1 MQGHVM
7 NCIYSLI
14 NVIPLKI
21 GNTIGKRSY
30 HKFKYIFC
38 PASIDH
44 MTLHLNK

>member
-21 GNTIGKRSY
+21 GNTIGKRITINLN
-30 HKFKYIFC
+30 IFC